1 MKSKKI
7 QIKAKG
13 GDMASERICD
23 AYVDDQNKIQLEFK
37 RGKVFT
43 TLPLDELKEQ
53 LETLSRE

>member
-1 MKSKKI
+1 MGKRVQIRAKKT
-7 QIKAKG
+7 
-13 GDMASERICD
+13 DLNSERICD